1 MKIYAF
7 MIEGTPNNVFN
18 NEDIAI
24 EMFNKYSKYFN
35 EKRFKLDICTGE
47 INNENECFSLSYC
60 GRLIGFFNTESE
72 AWKENSKYHKVQF
85 DTNVRCHKILRDL
98 DDYWK
103 GVFDNEIKK
112 EIDFNRQFSKEWEE
126 LIKPIKHTII

>member
-7 MIEGTPNNVFN
+7 MIDDEPYCVFSKK
-18 NEDIAI
+18 DKAM
-24 EMFNKYSKYFN
+24 EMFNKYAKYWN
-35 EKRFKLDICTGE
+35 RRRFKLEVRCGE
-47 INNENECFSLSYC
+47 VDNENECFSLSYC

-85 DTNVRCHKILRDL
+85 DTNVRCHKILSDL

-103 GVFDNEIKK
+103 GVFDNEINK
-112 EIDFNRQFSKEWEE
+112 EIEYNKQLNEAWQE